1 MRMKVNKTRLAS
13 TKWSKISLREP
24 LCTSTQNRNL
34 CSFFK
39 SFQKLSKNQV
49 HKNSPDILYH

>member
-24 LCTSTQNRNL
+24 LCTNTQSRNL

-49 HKNSPDILYH
+49 HKN

>member
-24 LCTSTQNRNL
+24 LRNL